1 MWICWILY
9 CLYINYTCVSV
20 SHILHITRNYVI
32 ITCGTILKTPVSTSF
47 TFKLHL
53 ASPSD
58 KELISYP
65 CFQIQKTL
73 YWRDNFSKKKEKASQ
88 SFSFHPSTVFSLLYE
103 TAAAVGGTLLKDKR
117 FWGFSINASYIWWMP
132 EALKQKRIVTFFL
145 CFFFNIQKLMFLQ
158 SKPEM

>member
-47 TFKLHL
+47 TLKLHL

-73 YWRDNFSKKKEKASQ
+73 YWRDNFRVKKKRK
-88 SFSFHPSTVFSLLYE
+88 SFPKFQLPPKHCFFATIRNCSCCWRYTFERQEVLGVFNKRKLYLMDARSVKTEADRHFFSL
-103 TAAAVGGTLLKDKR
+103 
-117 FWGFSINASYIWWMP
+117 
-132 EALKQKRIVTFFL
+132 
-145 CFFFNIQKLMFLQ
+145 FFF
-158 SKPEM
+158 